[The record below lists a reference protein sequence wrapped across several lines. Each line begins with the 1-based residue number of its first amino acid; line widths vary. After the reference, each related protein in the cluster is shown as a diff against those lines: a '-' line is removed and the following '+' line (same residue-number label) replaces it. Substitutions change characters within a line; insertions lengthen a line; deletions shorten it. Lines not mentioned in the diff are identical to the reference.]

1 MLPKASSRS
10 LSIPAVFQAP
20 KSPMLRPSG
29 FARLSKI
36 PVSPSPP
43 PLIIITLAPAQRNTQ
58 LTDPNP
64 AALPAAT
71 ALYLTLPRA
80 KYLSGRFI
88 NAQWD
93 MEELETHR
101 ERIISEDLLKM
112 RVLGIDD
119 HL

>member
-1 MLPKASSRS
+1 
-10 LSIPAVFQAP
+10 
-20 KSPMLRPSG
+20 MLRLSG

-36 PVSPSPP
+36 PVSHSPP
-43 PLIIITLAPAQRNTQ
+43 PLIIITLAPAQRNT
-58 LTDPNP
+58 LLMDTNP

-112 RVLGIDD
+112 RLLGIDD

>member
-1 MLPKASSRS
+1 VA
-10 LSIPAVFQAP
+10 
-20 KSPMLRPSG
+20 
-29 FARLSKI
+29 
-36 PVSPSPP
+36 
-43 PLIIITLAPAQRNTQ
+43 LAQ
-58 LTDPNP
+58 LTICFL

-71 ALYLTLPRA
+71 AVYLTTPNA

-93 MEELETHR
+93 MQELEKHR
-101 ERIISEDLLKM
+101 ERIIREDLLKM